1 VQVEAF
7 LADTV
12 QAAGGK
18 LSALGIGWT
27 TVSTGGLPAR
37 HDRIGVGVVVRLE
50 DGETGNHRLELRLL
64 EPDGSERQLGRAA
77 DGAAI
82 SALNAPFEVQGTG
95 ERTATFALNLDGL
108 VFEHEGSYTLVVGL
122 DGLEAKRLSF
132 RVQARPS
139 QPAAE
144 FRGGM
149 YL

>member
-1 VQVEAF
+1 MQVEAF

-37 HDRIGVGVVVRLE
+37 HDRIGVGVVVRLG
-50 DGETGNHRLELRLL
+50 DGETGHHRLELRLL
-64 EPDGSERQLGRAA
+64 EPDGSERQLGRDP
-77 DGAAI
+77 DGAEVT
-82 SALNAPFEVQGTG
+82 ALNAPFEVQGTG

-108 VFEHEGSYTLVVGL
+108 VFEREGSYTLVVGL

-132 RVQARPS
+132 SVQARPS
-139 QPAAE
+139 PPAAE

>member
-18 LSALGIGWT
+18 LSALGVGWT
-27 TVSTGGLPAR
+27 TISTGGLPAR
-37 HDRIGVGVVVRLE
+37 HDRIGVGVIVRLGA
-50 DGETGNHRLELRLL
+50 GEAGSHRLELRLL
-64 EPDGSERQLGRAA
+64 EPDGSERQLGRTP
-77 DGAAI
+77 DGTDI
-82 SALNAPFEVQGTG
+82 GTLNAPFDVQGTG

-108 VFEHEGSYTLVVGL
+108 VFEREGAYTVVIGL

-139 QPAAE
+139 DPPAE

>member
-1 VQVEAF
+1 MQIEAF

-27 TVSTGGLPAR
+27 TISTGGLPAR
-37 HDRIGVGVVVRLE
+37 HDRIGVGVIVRLE
-50 DGETGNHRLELRLL
+50 TGEAGSHRLELRLL
-64 EPDGSERQLGRAA
+64 EPDGSERQLGRAP
-77 DGAAI
+77 DGTDI
-82 SALNAPFEVQGTG
+82 GALNAPFDVQGTG

-108 VFEHEGSYTLVVGL
+108 IFEHEGLYTVAIGL
-122 DGLEAKRLSF
+122 DGLEAKRLVF

-139 QPAAE
+139 EPPAE